1 MFFLLIYSC
10 TFRFISL
17 ILFSSFF
24 VQKKQNEKLEHYQKN
39 LKHSPFVRCR
49 FIYYDIL
56 RRRAKKYKCPSC
68 NKICGLVEQF
78 VSIIDDDVDITNLF
92 YEVLRN
98 IREIKPFKF
107 TDPKIALQHFKDNVS
122 SYKVVISDLKMPE
135 MNGIELLKILKDL
148 KPSLGTVLITAFEV
162 NDKIFE
168 EHKRNKIIDVM
179 LQKPIKIQEL
189 SKQIS
194 LLIEEL
200 PRQTESPRIPMLNE

>member
-1 MFFLLIYSC
+1 M
-10 TFRFISL
+10 
-17 ILFSSFF
+17 
-24 VQKKQNEKLEHYQKN
+24 
-39 LKHSPFVRCR
+39 
-49 FIYYDIL
+49 
-56 RRRAKKYKCPSC
+56 
-68 NKICGLVEQF
+68 VEQF

-92 YEVLRN
+92 YEVLCN

>member
-1 MFFLLIYSC
+1 M
-10 TFRFISL
+10 
-17 ILFSSFF
+17 
-24 VQKKQNEKLEHYQKN
+24 
-39 LKHSPFVRCR
+39 
-49 FIYYDIL
+49 
-56 RRRAKKYKCPSC
+56 
-68 NKICGLVEQF
+68 VEPF

-92 YEVLRN
+92 YEVLCN

>member
-1 MFFLLIYSC
+1 
-10 TFRFISL
+10 
-17 ILFSSFF
+17 
-24 VQKKQNEKLEHYQKN
+24 
-39 LKHSPFVRCR
+39 
-49 FIYYDIL
+49 
-56 RRRAKKYKCPSC
+56 
-68 NKICGLVEQF
+68 LVEKF

-98 IREIKPFKF
+98 IQEIKPFKF

-135 MNGIELLKILKDL
+135 MNGIQLLSALKDL
-148 KPSLGTVLITAFEV
+148 KPSLRTVLITAFEV
-162 NDKIFE
+162 NDRIFE
-168 EHKRNKIIDVM
+168 EYKRNKVIDVM

-200 PRQTESPRIPMLNE
+200 PRQSESTRVPLIKE

>member
-1 MFFLLIYSC
+1 
-10 TFRFISL
+10 
-17 ILFSSFF
+17 
-24 VQKKQNEKLEHYQKN
+24 
-39 LKHSPFVRCR
+39 
-49 FIYYDIL
+49 
-56 RRRAKKYKCPSC
+56 
-68 NKICGLVEQF
+68 
-78 VSIIDDDVDITNLF
+78 
-92 YEVLRN
+92 
-98 IREIKPFKF
+98 
-107 TDPKIALQHFKDNVS
+107 
-122 SYKVVISDLKMPE
+122 